1 MAIYDFKCGKCQ
13 RLKVDVVMPIS
24 HRSSERP
31 MCCDQ
36 LMNYYIT
43 SVPMVMWKDPIIEPF
58 KPVATANA
66 PVITTTRQHRD
77 YMKRN
82 DLVDANELFTP
93 PTREEEMAAVA
104 EAQESIAAITPT
116 AEQKQQLKES
126 GLDSILEE

>member
-1 MAIYDFKCGKCQ
+1 
-13 RLKVDVVMPIS
+13 
-24 HRSSERP
+24 
-31 MCCDQ
+31 
-36 LMNYYIT
+36 MNYYIT